1 MADCSPVPQPIWFKT
16 HTRAKEEPFIQGR
29 ARPEPREAGSSL
41 PGLKR
46 PRSPRPGKG
55 EAGRQAPPR
64 GTPQVTAWHTLYW
77 ASPPPPSSTSGNRGT
92 RTEAFCLKPHRRGV
106 LEHGSWELRSS
117 GTQTHFLPPSGPPH
131 HGCRL
136 DCAPPPRVHL
146 LTPRPPEPRDY
157 NTLCHGSSVIAALGV
172 NLGVSSNLSV
182 RATRRGVVWHR
193 GEEEGGGPA
202 RPPLP
207 SPPQRPTCPA

>member
-1 MADCSPVPQPIWFKT
+1 MVQNT
-16 HTRAKEEPFIQGR
+16 HKGQRGAVHSGTGQARAKGGR
-29 ARPEPREAGSSL
+29 LKSARPQTAQVP
-41 PGLKR
+41 KT
-46 PRSPRPGKG
+46 GKG
-55 EAGRQAPPR
+55 RGGQAGTAPGHPP
-64 GTPQVTAWHTLYW
+64 GHSMAHAVLGVTTTPVFHVRKPKHQDRSILPK
-77 ASPPPPSSTSGNRGT
+77 ASPQGSAGARVMGTQILGNPNPLPSTIRPATPWLPVGLCPPPG
-92 RTEAFCLKPHRRGV
+92 
-106 LEHGSWELRSS
+106 
-117 GTQTHFLPPSGPPH
+117 
-131 HGCRL
+131 
-136 DCAPPPRVHL
+136 VHL

-202 RPPLP
+202 WPPLP